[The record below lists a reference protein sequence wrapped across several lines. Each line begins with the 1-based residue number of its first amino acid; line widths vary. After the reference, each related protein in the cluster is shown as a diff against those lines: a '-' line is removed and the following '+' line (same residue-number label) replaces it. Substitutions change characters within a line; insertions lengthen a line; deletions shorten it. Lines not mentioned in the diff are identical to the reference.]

1 MLNQELVIFTFIFQR
16 SLTIDSP
23 LFHKYYAILKV
34 EHFLSILKRL
44 FYVGLYTF
52 IRRYLGSIPVQ
63 SFDLNRR
70 TYIIMY

>member
-1 MLNQELVIFTFIFQR
+1 MLNQELAIFTFIFQR

-34 EHFLSILKRL
+34 ELFLVFLRDF

-52 IRRYLGSIPVQ
+52 IRRYLGFILVQ

-70 TYIIMY
+70 TYIITF

>member
-1 MLNQELVIFTFIFQR
+1 MLNQEIAIFTFIFQR

-34 EHFLSILKRL
+34 ELFLVFLRDF

-52 IRRYLGSIPVQ
+52 IRRYLGFILVQ

-70 TYIIMY
+70 TYIIKF